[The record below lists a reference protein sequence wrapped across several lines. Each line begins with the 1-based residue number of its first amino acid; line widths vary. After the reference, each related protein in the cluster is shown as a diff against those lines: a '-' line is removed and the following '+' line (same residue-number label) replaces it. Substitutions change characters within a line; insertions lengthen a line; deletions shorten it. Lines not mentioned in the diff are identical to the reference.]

1 MILQSA
7 LDRVVRTLVVS
18 IGVGSVLFTL
28 LGLPGIIEQHAYLNP
43 VFSIAAVA
51 VFCGLPPI
59 MAVLSLRVPVRT
71 LRILAGVHAVGTLVI
86 VALWVPAM
94 AGHEDA
100 LAGGALP
107 WVVGTITVA
116 AVEAAL
122 AVPFVAAWVYMVA
135 LSVACG
141 VVRFITYGSPDASQA
156 VQDTIMI
163 ILISGFLMSLVQ
175 LTQLAGREQDAA
187 SVAAQELAST
197 TASEQKL
204 ERQRNRYRGLTRD
217 DVAATLRAAMKNT
230 PDYREFAR
238 RRAVTTLES
247 MGQLSTDLHLTTTV
261 PIAELDSQLRAT
273 AISHDVSYASSL
285 AYSDG
290 PTDVPVEVADALIE
304 SITEAMRNSTAH
316 AAHRDGRVV
325 HRTCRV
331 RLVGPG
337 VEVVVK
343 DDGRGFNPRRV
354 GIDRLGIRLN
364 IVQRMDELPGGASAI
379 ESAPG
384 RGTTVTLEWNGTH
397 REQ

>member
-1 MILQSA
+1 MVLQSA

-28 LGLPGIIEQHAYLNP
+28 LGIPDILTQSAFLNP
-43 VFSIAAVA
+43 AFSIAAIA
-51 VFCGLPPI
+51 LFCGLPPV
-59 MAVLSLRVPVRT
+59 MAILSIRASVRLLRV
-71 LRILAGVHAVGTLVI
+71 LAGVHAVGTLVI

-94 AGHEDA
+94 TDPTA
-100 LAGGALP
+100 LEGGPLP
-107 WVVGTITVA
+107 WIIGTITVA

-122 AVPFVAAWVYMVA
+122 AVPFVAAWAYMVA
-135 LSVACG
+135 LAIVCG

-163 ILISGFLMSLVQ
+163 VLISGFLMSLVQ

-187 SVAAQELAST
+187 SLKAQELAST

-247 MGQLSTDLHLTTTV
+247 MGKLSTDMHLTVSV
-261 PIAELDSQLRAT
+261 PVTDLDSQLRTT
-273 AISHDVSYASSL
+273 AIAHDVSYASSL

-290 PTDVPVEVADALIE
+290 LKDVPVEVADALVE
-304 SITEAMRNSTAH
+304 SMTEALRNSAAH
-316 AAHRDGRVV
+316 AGSRDGRVV
-325 HRTCRV
+325 HRTARV
-331 RLVGPG
+331 QLLGAG
-337 VEVVVK
+337 IEVVIR

-364 IVQRMDELPGGASAI
+364 IVQRMEELPGGSAAI

-384 RGTTVTLEWNGTH
+384 RGTVVTLQWNGTH

>member
-18 IGVGSVLFTL
+18 IGVGSVLFTIL
-28 LGLPGIIEQHAYLNP
+28 ALPAIIQQHAILNP
-43 VFSIAAVA
+43 VFSIASVA
-51 VFCGLPPI
+51 LFSGLPPI
-59 MAVLSLRVPVRT
+59 MALLSLRVSVRT
-71 LRILAGVHAVGTLVI
+71 LRILAGVHAAGTLLI

-94 AGHEDA
+94 AVPVIED
-100 LAGGALP
+100 GSLP
-107 WVVGTITVA
+107 WVIGMITA
-116 AVEAAL
+116 AVVQAAI
-122 AVPFVAAWVYMVA
+122 AVPFAIAWAYMVV
-135 LSVACG
+135 LSLASG
-141 VVRFITYGSPDASQA
+141 VVRFITFGSPDASQA

-175 LTQLAGREQDAA
+175 LTQLAGREQDEA
-187 SVAAQELAST
+187 SAAAQELATT
-197 TASEQKL
+197 TATEQKI

-247 MGQLSTDLHLTTTV
+247 MGKLSTDLHLTTTV

-273 AISHDVSYASSL
+273 SISHDVSYASSL

-304 SITEAMRNSTAH
+304 AMTEALRNSGTH
-316 AAHRDGRVV
+316 AAARDGRVV
-325 HRTCRV
+325 HRTARV

-364 IVQRMDELPGGASAI
+364 IVQRMDELPGGSAVI
-379 ESAPG
+379 DSAPG
-384 RGTTVTLEWNGTH
+384 RGTVVTLEWNGTH